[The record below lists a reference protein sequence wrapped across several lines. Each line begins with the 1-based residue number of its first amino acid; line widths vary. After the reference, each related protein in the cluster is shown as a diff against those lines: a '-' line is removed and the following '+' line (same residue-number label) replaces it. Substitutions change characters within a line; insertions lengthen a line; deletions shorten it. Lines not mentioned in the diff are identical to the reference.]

1 MTSNPYAPPSAP
13 VNDAQPQALSLK
25 RPAAVDRACTLLWCS
40 VGLSILSMV
49 LENMV
54 TVQPPAAMKGL
65 LGLLLGVPITLWFTT
80 KLKRGRNWMRVVL
93 TTLTVLGVL
102 MVPFMLLALRQIYV
116 AGQGAHFAVLIVNIA
131 MTIVRVALIVVV
143 TILINLRAAKEW
155 FQAMRDRGYSAA

>member
-1 MTSNPYAPPSAP
+1 
-13 VNDAQPQALSLK
+13 
-25 RPAAVDRACTLLWCS
+25 
-40 VGLSILSMV
+40 
-49 LENMV
+49 
-54 TVQPPAAMKGL
+54 
-65 LGLLLGVPITLWFTT
+65 
-80 KLKRGRNWMRVVL
+80 
-93 TTLTVLGVL
+93 